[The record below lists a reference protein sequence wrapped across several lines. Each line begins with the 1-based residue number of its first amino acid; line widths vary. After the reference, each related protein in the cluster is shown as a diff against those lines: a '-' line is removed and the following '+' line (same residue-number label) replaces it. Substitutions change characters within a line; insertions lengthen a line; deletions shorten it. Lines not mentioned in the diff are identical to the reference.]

1 MFSFCLQFMRRAA
14 FITAAWCGAGFVCG
28 VVLATPAFAAAAL
41 SVAEQRLFNDPHLA
55 SLPADATVRY
65 AYRKTEAG
73 QPPVSDEV
81 VLKARQDVMRG
92 RVASVEY
99 LHGARRLEL
108 PEVAPAVSNPL
119 ILYFLESDVR
129 AMKHKL
135 GGQENY
141 FRRRIRL
148 ALADQAQVR
157 QVEVKFGGKTIQA
170 TEVSVQPYV
179 GDPLKERFKDW
190 VGKSYVFTLSDQVPS
205 GVVELRTVVAGAPG
219 AAPLMEEVL
228 SLKSGSL

>member
-1 MFSFCLQFMRRAA
+1 MSSSCLQFLRPARLA
-14 FITAAWCGAGFVCG
+14 AAWCLIVAGALCG
-28 VVLATPAFAAAAL
+28 AAPVFAAAAL
-41 SVAEQRLFNDPHLA
+41 SSAEQRLFTDPHLA

-73 QPPVSDEV
+73 QPAVSDEV
-81 VLKARQDVMRG
+81 VLKAHQDATRG
-92 RVASVEY
+92 RVATVDY

-129 AMKHKL
+129 AMKLKL

-148 ALADQAQVR
+148 ALADDAKVR
-157 QVEVKFGGKTIQA
+157 SVEVKYGGRTVAA
-170 TEVSVQPYV
+170 TEVSVRPYV
-179 GDPLKERFKDW
+179 DDPLKERFKDW
-190 VGKSYVFTLSDQVPS
+190 VGKAYVFTLSDQVPS
-205 GVVELRTVVAGAPG
+205 GVLELRTVVEGAPG
-219 AAPLMEEVL
+219 AAPLVEEVL
-228 SLKSGSL
+228 SLQPPGR

>member
-1 MFSFCLQFMRRAA
+1 MSFSSMQYLRRAA
-14 FITAAWCGAGFVCG
+14 LVAALCGAGG
-28 VVLATPAFAAAAL
+28 VFGAFAAAPAQAAAPL
-41 SVAEQRLFNDPHLA
+41 SIAEQRLFTDPHLA

-73 QPPVSDEV
+73 QPAVSDEV
-81 VLKARQDVMRG
+81 VLKAHQDATGG
-92 RVASVEY
+92 RAATVEY

-108 PEVAPAVSNPL
+108 PEVASATSNPL

-129 AMKHKL
+129 AMKLHL

-148 ALADQAQVR
+148 ALADGATVR
-157 QVEVKFGGKTIQA
+157 SVAVRYAGKTIQA
-170 TEVSVQPYV
+170 TEVSVRPYV
-179 GDPLKERFKDW
+179 DDPLKERFKDW

-205 GVVELRTVVAGAPG
+205 GVLELRTVVDGAPG
-219 AAPLMEEVL
+219 AAPLLEEVL
-228 SLKSGSL
+228 SLQSGSH